1 MNWTGGS
8 LTSSRNAKTSIVA
21 TQKKHFAK
29 ARKKIY
35 HGHQVP
41 VDLDF
46 SIFEPNARIMKGPP
60 SQQASFDIW
69 QVKMDGEGIQNMPQ
83 NAQKRG
89 NVTPSRSEPSKHHGS
104 DDYDGIESTTLPSST
119 APHQRLDE
127 GSMSSSLAGDEF
139 EAKKQELLAMRD
151 WCGLESTRP
160 VKMTFE
166 DPADREMI
174 GRRRRIVAEKAS
186 STEKR
191 RSRHRRHQLRQFRRL
206 SSHRPRTSQQHAT
219 SSSSSSI
226 RSDEPSE

>member
-41 VDLDF
+41 LDLDF
-46 SIFEPNARIMKGPP
+46 SIFEPNARITKKPS

-69 QVKMDGEGIQNMPQ
+69 QAKMEEGIQNMPQ
-83 NAQKRG
+83 NDQKKG
-89 NVTPSRSEPSKHHGS
+89 NVTPSRLEPSNHHGS
-104 DDYDGIESTTLPSST
+104 DDYDSDESTTLPSSV
-119 APHQRLDE
+119 AHHQRLDE
-127 GSMSSSLAGDEF
+127 GGMSSSLAGDEF

-166 DPADREMI
+166 DPADREML
-174 GRRRRIVAEKAS
+174 GRRRRILTEKAS
-186 STEKR
+186 PTEKR
-191 RSRHRRHQLRQFRRL
+191 RSHHHRHQMRQFRRL

-219 SSSSSSI
+219 SSSSI
-226 RSDEPSE
+226 RSDELSE